1 MTKESEKEE
10 KLAVVV
16 EDKNS
21 SGENEE
27 GNTKWMA
34 SLKPVRGSNT
44 KWWKKTIFGQTNK
57 QTTSFKQTNEGVT
70 FTITEQRMAR
80 LNY

>member
-1 MTKESEKEE
+1 MFLTKENEKEE
-10 KLAVVV
+10 KVVV
-16 EDKNS
+16 DKNS

-44 KWWKKTIFGQTNK
+44 KQRKKTIFWTNKQTNK
-57 QTTSFKQTNEGVT
+57 QLTN
-70 FTITEQRMAR
+70 Q
-80 LNY
+80 